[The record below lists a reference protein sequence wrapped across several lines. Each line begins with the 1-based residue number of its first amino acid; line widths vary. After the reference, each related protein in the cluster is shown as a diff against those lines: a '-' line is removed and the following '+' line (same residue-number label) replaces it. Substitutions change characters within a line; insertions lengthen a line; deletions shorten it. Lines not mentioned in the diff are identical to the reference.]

1 MKEFNSG
8 EPSGGRLDWR
18 WPFAAGCLIVL
29 LALLWRGISKQTAD
43 GLASTNAANRREVV
57 IASAAGPRRFRPAS
71 VSADEPTALPEQIV
85 ADKVAKFARS
95 RRELVRRLAEHY
107 KVEVPPEVTS
117 FFAAIEAGRL
127 DEAESIF
134 SDLRQGE
141 NDSGR
146 PRFPELG
153 RIWRPI
159 QETWGIADEA
169 RNWPAQKLLDYGEAV
184 LGSLRPGMFY
194 VGGTDPGCFI
204 PTLLNETS
212 DGERHIVL
220 TQNALADSN
229 YLDYLSFIHEGRLDT
244 LSHGDS
250 ERAFQEYTTDARKR
264 LEHDQQ
270 FPNEPKQVRAGEDI
284 RIVDGKVQVSGQ
296 TSVMAINEKLFQRLL
311 EKNPDASFAIEQSFP
326 FKSTRKFKNSIM
338 YI

>member
-1 MKEFNSG
+1 
-8 EPSGGRLDWR
+8 
-18 WPFAAGCLIVL
+18 
-29 LALLWRGISKQTAD
+29 
-43 GLASTNAANRREVV
+43 
-57 IASAAGPRRFRPAS
+57 
-71 VSADEPTALPEQIV
+71 
-85 ADKVAKFARS
+85 
-95 RRELVRRLAEHY
+95 
-107 KVEVPPEVTS
+107 
-117 FFAAIEAGRL
+117 
-127 DEAESIF
+127 
-134 SDLRQGE
+134 
-141 NDSGR
+141 
-146 PRFPELG
+146 
-153 RIWRPI
+153 
-159 QETWGIADEA
+159 
-169 RNWPAQKLLDYGEAV
+169 
-184 LGSLRPGMFY
+184 MFY

-326 FKSTRKFKNSIM
+326 FKSTYAEAAPAGPIMELRVQDQQAALTPERATETVDYWRRTAQELLADPEATASSYVRLAYAKMAAEQAALLLDRNYGPEGEQALRIATQIDPSSPEAVFRYVNLLAEQKRFDEAIPVAERAVKADVNNRTQFRDLLRDLNKLKNP
-338 YI
+338 